1 MNQTIPPVATEK
13 TASGATTSKARR
25 MVPNE
30 ITGAAFP
37 ALYLVRSSWL
47 VRWLARATTTGLILG
62 MIALIFVPWQQSSR
76 GQGRVVARDP
86 QQRPQAM
93 GATYDGIIKWIKDG
107 LQEGAKVQEG
117 EVLIKLAP
125 IAPDEVERIRNQL
138 AAAKLGKL
146 TADSQVENSKINI
159 ELQQS
164 AGMSA
169 ILAVEA
175 DVEAARNK
183 WKQELASVES
193 AKASYKPAKKEY
205 DAARLLL
212 PKGLRSG
219 QDVADAFAKEQA
231 YEQKII
237 EAERKADEQFETLNS
252 KEKSLESKRQEYE
265 VKNNEMR
272 NKLQADLG
280 KQAAYEKE
288 LQEIELKLSALE
300 RLDITSPR
308 TGVIQAL
315 QINTGAN
322 VKKGDLLFTVVPESS
337 ELAVELTIAG
347 NDSPLVHVGDEV
359 RLQFQGWPA
368 IQWVGW
374 PSVAVGTFGGRV
386 NSINPSD
393 DGKGDFVVF
402 VTPDLEEG
410 SQVNWPD
417 NRYLRQGV
425 RANGWV
431 LLKTVPLGYE
441 LWRQLNGFPPIID
454 QPDKGGSDKKSDEPK
469 KPKLPKS

>member
-1 MNQTIPPVATEK
+1 MSDV
-13 TASGATTSKARR
+13 RR

-30 ITGAAFP
+30 VTGAEFP

-47 VRWLARATTTGLILG
+47 VRGLARGTFVLLAIGSV
-62 MIALIFVPWQQSSR
+62 ALVFVPWQQSSR

-86 QQRPQAM
+86 QQRPQSV

-125 IAPDEVERIRNQL
+125 FAPDEVERIQNQL
-138 AAAKLGKL
+138 AQARSKKLN
-146 TADSQVENSKINI
+146 ADSSVENSIRI
-159 ELQQS
+159 VELQQS
-164 AGMSA
+164 AGTSA

-175 DVEAARNK
+175 EVEAARNK
-183 WKQELASVES
+183 WQQEQANVAS
-193 AKASYKPAKKEY
+193 ARASYVPVKKEY
-205 DAARLLL
+205 DAAKQLL
-212 PKGLRSG
+212 PEGLRSG

-231 YEQKII
+231 YAQKII
-237 EAERKADEQFETLNS
+237 ESERKADEQYETLNS
-252 KEKSLESKRQEYE
+252 KIKSLEAKRQEYE
-265 VKNNEMR
+265 VKNNEAR
-272 NKLQADLG
+272 NKLQADLS
-280 KQAAYEKE
+280 KQAEAEKE
-288 LQEIELKLSALE
+288 IQEIEVKRSALE

-308 TGVIQAL
+308 TGVIQSL
-315 QINTGAN
+315 QINTGADT
-322 VKKGDLLFTVVPESS
+322 VKKGDLLFTVVPQTS

-402 VTPDLEEG
+402 VTPDSTDT
-410 SQVNWPD
+410 SQVQWPD

-441 LWRQLNGFPPIID
+441 LWRQFNGFPPVID
-454 QPDKGGSDKKSDEPK
+454 QPTKEGSDKKSDEPK

>member
-1 MNQTIPPVATEK
+1 
-13 TASGATTSKARR
+13 

-169 ILAVEA
+169 ILAVES

-183 WKQELASVES
+183 WKQELASVEA

-237 EAERKADEQFETLNS
+237 EAERKADEQFETLTS

>member
-1 MNQTIPPVATEK
+1 MHDV
-13 TASGATTSKARR
+13 RR
-25 MVPNE
+25 MVPSE
-30 ITGAAFP
+30 ITGAEFP

-47 VRWLARATTTGLILG
+47 VRGLARATF
-62 MIALIFVPWQQSSR
+62 ALLAFGSVALVFVPWQQSSR

-86 QQRPQAM
+86 QQRPQSV

-107 LQEGAKVQEG
+107 LQEGARVQAG

-125 IAPDEVERIRNQL
+125 FAPDEVERIRNQL
-138 AAAKLGKL
+138 AQAQLKKL
-146 TADSQVENSKINI
+146 TADSSVENSKHNI

-164 AGMSA
+164 AGTSA
-169 ILAVEA
+169 ILAGEA
-175 DVEAARNK
+175 EVEAARNK
-183 WKQELASVES
+183 WKQEQANIES
-193 AKASYKPAKKEY
+193 AKASYVPVKKEY

-212 PKGLRSG
+212 PQGLRSG
-219 QDVADAFAKEQA
+219 QDVADAFGKVQA

-237 EAERKADEQFETLNS
+237 ETERKADEQYETLNS
-252 KEKSLESKRQEYE
+252 KIKSLDSKRQEYE
-265 VKNNEMR
+265 VKNNEAR
-272 NKLQADLG
+272 NKLQADLS
-280 KQAAYEKE
+280 KRAEAEKE
-288 LQEIELKLSALE
+288 IQEIEVKLSALE
-300 RLDITSPR
+300 RLDVISPR
-308 TGVIQAL
+308 TGLIQAL
-315 QINTGAN
+315 QINTGADT
-322 VKKGDLLFTVVPESS
+322 VKKGDLLFTVVPETS

-347 NDSPLVHVGDEV
+347 NDSPLVQVGDQV

-402 VTPDLEEG
+402 VTPDLEDA
-410 SQVNWPD
+410 SQVKWPD

-441 LWRQLNGFPPIID
+441 LWRQFNGFPPIID
-454 QPDKGGSDKKSDEPK
+454 PPQKGESDKKADEPK
-469 KPKLPKS
+469 KPKLPKG